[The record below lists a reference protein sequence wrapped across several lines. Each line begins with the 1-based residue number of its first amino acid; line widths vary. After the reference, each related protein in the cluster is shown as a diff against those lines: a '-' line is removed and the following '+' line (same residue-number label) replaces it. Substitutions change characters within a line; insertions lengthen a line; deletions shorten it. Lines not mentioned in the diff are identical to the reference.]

1 MRNCK
6 SNIRY
11 YLLPMIE
18 LTAEE
23 KILAQKFS
31 KLKEEAGSHSPSIFT
46 FKQKLPELNIQ
57 VDACFL
63 SNPYATDL
71 FLSYFNREVMQT
83 GKIRELL
90 EFYPSQN
97 TVIAELLGGF
107 LNIHPEHIF
116 VGNGAIDV
124 IQAVIHNFTRKKIL
138 INIPTFSS
146 YYEFVKENVEVVYN
160 HLKKDEDYRLNT
172 EDFVRKVKQEKPD
185 TVVIIN
191 PNNPDGGYI
200 SSAVLKEILEQI
212 KEVETVVLDES
223 FIHFAYE
230 DNSFDPVSTQTLTEQ
245 YANLVIIKSM
255 SKDFGIAGVRAGYG
269 VMSRSRV
276 NALIKNGYLWNS
288 NGLSE
293 FFFRLYVR
301 SDFARDYEPVRKKY
315 IAETIEFIE
324 NLSAFKGIK
333 VLPSK
338 ANFVLIEILGGI
350 KSLDFVTGLLI
361 KHGIYVRTANDKIG
375 LQGEYI
381 RVASRTKEENKI
393 MIDAISRLLA

>member
-23 KILAQKFS
+23 KKLAQKFS

-46 FKQKLPELNIQ
+46 FKQKLPELNIR

-97 TVIAELLGGF
+97 TVIAELLGNF
-107 LNIHPEHIF
+107 LKIHPEHIF

-146 YYEFVKENVEVVYN
+146 YYEFVKDHVEVVYN
-160 HLKKDEDYRLNT
+160 NLKKEEDYRLNAH
-172 EDFVRKVKQEKPD
+172 DFVEKIKTEKPD

-230 DNSFDPVSTQTLTEQ
+230 DNSFDPVSTQTLTEL
-245 YANLVIIKSM
+245 YPNLVIIKSM

-269 VMSRSRV
+269 VMSRQRV

-338 ANFVLIEILGGI
+338 ANFVLIEILGGTQ
-350 KSLDFVTGLLI
+350 SLDFVTALLI

-381 RVASRTKEENKI
+381 RVASRTKEENCV
-393 MIDAISRLLA
+393 MLSAIGQLLA